1 MTLEDQQP
9 AALRSQLTMQAGV
22 GKIKKTN
29 QSVLQLQISK
39 LLISQESCSFFTI
52 YKQKEKQI
60 EIEIEIEND

>member
-60 EIEIEIEND
+60 EIDIEIEND